1 MAGRFSLPIC
11 PVLSLAFAAAAAAAA
26 AQAPASPVPPP
37 PAVAPPMASAPPTPA
52 APWQQPTPTAHA
64 AAVQAAATQADPQSA
79 ANAYAAL
86 YAHGACDRDRTMR
99 GLGYR
104 SCAAAGYLH
113 VEPRR
118 GNVYDRMARA
128 GGDGGALPTPD
139 APPAGGH
146 TSLERTGNAAPP
158 PARTAGP
165 RRRHGRRCGI
175 VSRFV
180 SIETTARAS

>member
-1 MAGRFSLPIC
+1 MPRAFPGFRCCCCCCCCSGP
-11 PVLSLAFAAAAAAAA
+11 SLACAAAAGRCATDGISTAYARRA
-26 AQAPASPVPPP
+26 LA
-37 PAVAPPMASAPPTPA
+37 
-52 APWQQPTPTAHA
+52 TAHA
-64 AAVQAAATQADPQSA
+64 
-79 ANAYAAL
+79 
-86 YAHGACDRDRTMR
+86 
-99 GLGYR
+99 YR
-104 SCAAAGYLH
+104 PRCSCAGRCHPGRSAVRRQRLCSIVCTRCVRSRSHARSRVQVVRSRAGYLH